1 MYASQLQPRIVTA
14 LGGSDTVFQVD
25 VTIGMK
31 QWTCDECWTQP
42 FTSNIPEMAAST
54 ALPTPVSRGEWRY
67 IWTPPKREAN
77 DTFNHAKWERRDG
90 LVFVAI
96 CVTVMVT
103 LAAPMVYLWVSDRIK
118 RRNMDPFKKR
128 RDLESATRA
137 SQKRL
142 KIRPG
147 ANPPPYRVER
157 WRDTNP
163 FHGSPTT
170 KPPRAI
176 TADQILGTDKASYM
190 RRIVPQSGSSMFSLP
205 FSVC

>member
-1 MYASQLQPRIVTA
+1 MSAGRI
-14 LGGSDTVFQVD
+14 
-25 VTIGMK
+25 
-31 QWTCDECWTQP
+31 P
-42 FTSNIPEMAAST
+42 FTYDNSEMARST
-54 ALPTPVSRGEWRY
+54 ALPTSVSHGGWKY
-67 IWTPPKREAN
+67 IMTPAKKEAN

-96 CVTVMVT
+96 CLAVMAT

-163 FHGSPTT
+163 FHGSLTT
-170 KPPRAI
+170 KPSRAI

-190 RRIVPQSGSSMFSLP
+190 QRIVPQSGSSIFSLSLA
-205 FSVC
+205 FADEY

>member
-1 MYASQLQPRIVTA
+1 MSVGRTL
-14 LGGSDTVFQVD
+14 
-25 VTIGMK
+25 
-31 QWTCDECWTQP
+31 
-42 FTSNIPEMAAST
+42 FTHDNSEMAKST
-54 ALPTPVSRGEWRY
+54 ALPTPVSCGQWMY
-67 IWTPPKREAN
+67 IRTPAKKEAN
-77 DTFNHAKWERRDG
+77 DTFNHAKWERHDD
-90 LVFVAI
+90 LMFVAI
-96 CVTVMVT
+96 CITVMAT

-163 FHGSPTT
+163 FHGSLTT

-190 RRIVPQSGSSMFSLP
+190 RRIVPQSGSSFFILCLSIL
-205 FSVC
+205 